1 MPKVIVPQKNLTL
14 NVEPGSNLMNALLE
28 AGLPVASSCHG
39 DGVCS
44 MCRVQIEGEVAPPVR
59 YEADSLS
66 RNKCAPSERLSC
78 QVSVNHDLTVRTKY
92 W

>member
-1 MPKVIVPQKNLTL
+1 MPKVIVPQKNMSLE
-14 NVEPGSNLMNALLE
+14 VEVGSNLMNALLA

-44 MCRVQIEGEVAPPVR
+44 MCRVRVSGALPAPVTH
-59 YEADSLS
+59 ELDSLH
-66 RNKCAPSERLSC
+66 RNKCEPDERLSC
-78 QVSVNHDLTVRTKY
+78 QVVVNSDLTVRTKY